1 MGAQPQPW
9 QIFPQSIDGGCS
21 GLLILRVR
29 FDSLWGEHNTLLTPN
44 FNVMKKV
51 ISLIKR
57 GIKAYSRQ
65 AAKSYVWIPSGTI
78 PVGI

>member
-1 MGAQPQPW
+1 MKRNNAP
-9 QIFPQSIDGGCS
+9 IAELVKATVS
-21 GLLILRVR
+21 
-29 FDSLWGEHNTLLTPN
+29 LLTPN

-57 GIKAYSRQ
+57 GAKAYFRQ
-65 AAKSYVWIPSGTI
+65 AAKTYAWTPTGTI

>member
-1 MGAQPQPW
+1 
-9 QIFPQSIDGGCS
+9 
-21 GLLILRVR
+21 
-29 FDSLWGEHNTLLTPN
+29 
-44 FNVMKKV
+44 MKQV

-57 GIKAYSRQ
+57 GAKAYLRQ